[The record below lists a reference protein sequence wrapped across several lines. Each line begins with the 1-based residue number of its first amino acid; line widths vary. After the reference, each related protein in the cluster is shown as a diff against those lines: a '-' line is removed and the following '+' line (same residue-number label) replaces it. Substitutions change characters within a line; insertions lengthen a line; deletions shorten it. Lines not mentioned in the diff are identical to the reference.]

1 MGHMSINSGGTSHAQ
16 GEGPEAARGIIA
28 LNTKEVPTI
37 DQIREAFAPILKD
50 GKAKKAIVFGS
61 YARGDADRH
70 SDLDLIVVV
79 ETERRFFK
87 RHEEFAG
94 LYDVWRKGMD
104 LLIYTPEEVA
114 DMLAE
119 HRDFIETALEEG
131 VVIYEE

>member
-1 MGHMSINSGGTSHAQ
+1 M
-16 GEGPEAARGIIA
+16 
-28 LNTKEVPTI
+28 
-37 DQIREAFAPILKD
+37 REASSHRAPPTCPLSTRFVRPSRPSCKD
-50 GKAKKAIVFGS
+50 GEAKKAIVFGS

-79 ETERRFFK
+79 DTERSFFK
-87 RHEEFAG
+87 RHEGFAG
-94 LYDVWRKGMD
+94 LYDVWRRGMD
-104 LLIYTPEEVA
+104 LLIYTPDELA

>member
-1 MGHMSINSGGTSHAQ
+1 MSPMPVDSGGTSRAQ
-16 GEGPEAARGIIA
+16 GGGPEGARGVIA
-28 LNTKEVPTI
+28 SSAADVPTI

-50 GKAKKAIVFGS
+50 GEAKKAIVFGS

-79 ETERRFFK
+79 DTERSFFK
-87 RHEEFAG
+87 RHEGFAG
-94 LYDVWRKGMD
+94 LYDVWRRGMD
-104 LLIYTPEEVA
+104 LLIYTPDELA

-119 HRDFIETALEEG
+119 HRDFIKTALEKG